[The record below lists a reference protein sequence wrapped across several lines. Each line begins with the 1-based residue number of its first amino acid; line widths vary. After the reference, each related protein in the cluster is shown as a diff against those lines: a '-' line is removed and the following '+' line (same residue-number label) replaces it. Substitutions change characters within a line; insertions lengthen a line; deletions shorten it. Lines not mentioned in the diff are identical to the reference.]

1 MIRNNKCIIP
11 FFIRCFKSLK
21 KNNKLLDKKKK
32 IVYNDINI
40 IIETI
45 M

>member
-1 MIRNNKCIIP
+1 M
-11 FFIRCFKSLK
+11 FQVLK